1 MKNIERFERLCFL
14 MIQCDSTHFSELC
27 HKVGLSEI
35 YADNLFFARFGIS
48 GEDILAKIRTDAI
61 VIAI

>member
-1 MKNIERFERLCFL
+1 MKKIERFERLCFL
-14 MIQCDSTHFSELC
+14 MIQCASTHFSELC

-48 GEDILAKIRTDAI
+48 GEDILAKIRTDSI